1 MLCGLLIVSVFMLT
15 GPAIER
21 NRAQALERAVFKV
34 LPGAVSKRSWS
45 FDEAGKL
52 RPATREDSAAD
63 TVHAGFDARG
73 ELVGVAVPGQGMG
86 YQDIISVLFGYA
98 PGTGTI
104 IGLQVLASKETPGLG
119 DKIEKDRAF
128 LANFTALDVG
138 LASDGRSLAH
148 PVVAVKNG
156 QKNAA
161 WQVDG
166 ITGATISS
174 QAIAR
179 ILSTS
184 GERWLPAIHA
194 QHASMTAGGGQ
205 DDQP

>member
-1 MLCGLLIVSVFMLT
+1 M
-15 GPAIER
+15 
-21 NRAQALERAVFKV
+21 V

-45 FDEAGKL
+45 FDEAGNL
-52 RPATREDSAAD
+52 RPASAEDPMTE
-63 TVHAGFDARG
+63 TVHAGYDARG

-98 PGTGTI
+98 PRAGTI

-119 DKIEKDRAF
+119 DKIEKDPAF
-128 LANFTALDVG
+128 LTNFIALDVG

-156 QKNAA
+156 EKNAP
-161 WQVDG
+161 WQLDG

-179 ILSTS
+179 ILNAS
-184 GERWLPAIHA
+184 GERWLPAI
-194 QHASMTAGGGQ
+194 QMQYESMTAGGEQ
-205 DDQP
+205 DDKP

>member
-1 MLCGLLIVSVFMLT
+1 VLT

-45 FDEAGKL
+45 FDESGKV
-52 RPATREDSAAD
+52 RPATRDDSATE
-63 TVHAGFDARG
+63 TVHAGFDAAG
-73 ELVGVAVPGQGMG
+73 QLVGVAVPGQGMG

-119 DKIEKDRAF
+119 DKIEKDPAF

-138 LASDGRSLAH
+138 LAGDGRSLAN
-148 PVVAVKNG
+148 PVVAVKKG
-156 QKNAA
+156 QKNAP

-179 ILSTS
+179 ILNTS
-184 GERWLPAIHA
+184 GGRWLPAIHA
-194 QHASMTAGGGQ
+194 QYESMTAG
-205 DDQP
+205 